1 MRQVIVLSKYTPNV
15 FLTGCLAIIPLML
28 LKPGKFVNQC
38 LVDDKLMAPIS
49 PRGLVFMRTETFD
62 KEASH
67 LEIRV
72 S

>member
-1 MRQVIVLSKYTPNV
+1 MRQVIVLSKYTPDI
-15 FLTGCLAIIPLML
+15 FLTGCLAVIPLML

-38 LVDDKLMAPIS
+38 PVDDKLLVSIS
-49 PRGLVFMRTETFD
+49 PWGLVFMRTDTFD
-62 KEASH
+62 EEAGH